1 MRLLLQISE
10 DDDMLLQIELTED
23 ERDTFKQM
31 LQEELSE
38 LRAEIADTDRK
49 NYRDMLKAKEVL
61 LNRIISSL

>member
-1 MRLLLQISE
+1 
-10 DDDMLLQIELTED
+10 MLLQIELTED

>member
-1 MRLLLQISE
+1 VIILLQISE
-10 DDDMLLQIELTED
+10 DDGMLLQIELTED

-61 LNRIISSL
+61 LNRIIGGL